1 MIFLLDSGSE
11 YPITSCVSFWC
22 SKVFHSGLKSSKTD
36 EKRPKA
42 YHVSLTKKDSDQSCE
57 LSSAKTIT
65 VTYVFL
71 SESGPAH
78 RVLGVCIDKY
88 AKCVCRHVCEVPLM
102 TKLNKTGL
110 KKVCSLTFWAECNFE
125 KGIEPA

>member
-22 SKVFHSGLKSSKTD
+22 SNVFHSGLKSSKTD
-36 EKRPKA
+36 EKWPKA

-65 VTYVFL
+65 VTYVFFL

-78 RVLGVCIDKY
+78 RVLGVCIGQY
-88 AKCVCRHVCEVPLM
+88 AKSVCRHVCEV
-102 TKLNKTGL
+102 
-110 KKVCSLTFWAECNFE
+110 SLREE
-125 KGIEPA
+125 YERVIENLARRV

>member
-22 SKVFHSGLKSSKTD
+22 SNVFHSGLKSSKTD

-65 VTYVFL
+65 VTYVFFCRNL
-71 SESGPAH
+71 VRLIEFLVSALTNMPN
-78 RVLGVCIDKY
+78 VFVDMC
-88 AKCVCRHVCEVPLM
+88 AKCP
-102 TKLNKTGL
+102 
-110 KKVCSLTFWAECNFE
+110 
-125 KGIEPA
+125 